1 MDRALIGSK
10 GGPMQAGTFVEQAL
24 KILDADEL
32 FSLYCR
38 SMNSYGI
45 NRIIYSA
52 LRNASGYETQTPGIS
67 HCYPS
72 DWISHYA
79 ANNLAESD
87 PVRATGLLTRHAFS
101 WNDMIAKKTLSRE
114 QLLVMEQGREAGLK
128 DGVGMAFHGPM
139 GETFG
144 VGLASSDGNPDIHN
158 FLTNIEVLST
168 HFHITFSALYERE
181 KPEPAK
187 LTPRELEVLKWAA
200 AGKSNWAIGEILSI
214 SEHGVDFH
222 MRNIL
227 RKLDADTR
235 VTAVVKALHNGI
247 LTL

>member
-1 MDRALIGSK
+1 
-10 GGPMQAGTFVEQAL
+10 MQAGTFVEQAL
-24 KILDADEL
+24 VIMDADEL

-52 LRNASGYETQTPGIS
+52 LRNVSGIESRTPGIS
-67 HCYPS
+67 HCYPR
-72 DWISHYA
+72 DWVSHYA
-79 ANNLAESD
+79 ENNLAEID
-87 PVRATGLLTRHAFS
+87 PVRANGLLTRHAFT
-101 WNDMIAKKTLSRE
+101 WEDMIAAQRLSPE
-114 QLLVMEQGREAGLK
+114 QMRVMNHGHEAGLK
-128 DGVGMAFHGPM
+128 DGIGMAFHGPM

-144 VGLASSDGNPDIHN
+144 VGLASSESNPDIRE
-158 FLTNIEVLST
+158 FLTNIEVIST

-181 KPEPAK
+181 KPEPTK

-227 RKLDADTR
+227 RKLNADTR
-235 VTAVVKALHNGI
+235 VTAVVKALHNGL